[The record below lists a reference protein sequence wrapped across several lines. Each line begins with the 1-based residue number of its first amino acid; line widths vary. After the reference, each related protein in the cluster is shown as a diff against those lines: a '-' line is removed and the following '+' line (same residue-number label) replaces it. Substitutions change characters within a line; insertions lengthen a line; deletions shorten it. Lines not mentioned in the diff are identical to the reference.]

1 MSSRRPMFSKCSTCR
16 ASPCVRSIA
25 RRTIRLCSAAGPAS
39 LTPSP
44 MRRSSTRCSSAKAR
58 SRCPRRCSACAS
70 AVVRVQRVR
79 ISFARS
85 RRFPDATFPRCI
97 ACGARKRRS
106 VRAHGSSLWSR
117 AFPSIS
123 RSACSRAFRKAPGG
137 SRASSLTPNACM
149 IASQSRCCA
158 GARAGA
164 ASARPA

>member
-1 MSSRRPMFSKCSTCR
+1 MSSRRAMFSKCSTCR
-16 ASPCVRSIA
+16 AFPCVRSIA
-25 RRTIRLCSAAGPAS
+25 RRTIRSCSAAGPAS

-70 AVVRVQRVR
+70 AAVRVQRVR
-79 ISFARS
+79 ISSARL
-85 RRFPDATFPRCI
+85 RRFPGATFPRCI

-106 VRAHGSSLWSR
+106 VRAHGLSLWSR

-123 RSACSRAFRKAPGG
+123 RNACSRAFRKAPGG

-158 GARAGA
+158 GARAGV
-164 ASARPA
+164 ASARLA